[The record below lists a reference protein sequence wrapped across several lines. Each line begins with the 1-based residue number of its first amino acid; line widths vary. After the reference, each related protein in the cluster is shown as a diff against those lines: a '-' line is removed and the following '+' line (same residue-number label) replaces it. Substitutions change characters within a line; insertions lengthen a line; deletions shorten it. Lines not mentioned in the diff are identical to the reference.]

1 MENWFSPELLA
12 LIREA
17 EQPNAYVALLLI
29 AAAFPIAWGIPR
41 LLRGPVPRHGSIVFG
56 GRIFDGV
63 MFPALWLGLVWIARQ
78 FCQRQHLPLA
88 VFRVVIPILLSLL
101 VIRLTV
107 RVMRVAFPK
116 SGVVRAVEK
125 TVSWAA
131 WLGVVLWITG
141 VLPSFVEAL
150 DDIHWK
156 MGSSNVSLA
165 TILEGVIVAG
175 LVLMVTLWVSSAI
188 EAKMLKG
195 ATGQRLSWRK
205 AAANVV
211 RAALVFIGL
220 LLALSAVGIDLTALS
235 VLGGAIG
242 VGLGLGLQKLAANYV
257 SGFVMLAEGALR
269 IGDTVKVDGFEGRI
283 SDITTRYT
291 VLRALNGREAI
302 VPNEMMVTQRVESAT
317 LADPKMALSTVVQ
330 VGYDTD
336 LDALTPQIMDILPGI
351 ARVIEDPKPSV
362 QLSAFASDG
371 LELTISFWIADPENG
386 TGSVKSDVNLAL
398 LRLFN
403 KLGVEIPFPQ
413 RVVRTLAVA
422 GGPDAQ
428 GVVPGAQS
436 SPTLATSS
444 APAAGAQELQDAA
457 PSKGQGPGVL
467 EPGGAAGA

>member
-1 MENWFSPELLA
+1 VL
-12 LIREA
+12 
-17 EQPNAYVALLLI
+17 
-29 AAAFPIAWGIPR
+29 FPW
-41 LLRGPVPRHGSIVFG
+41 
-56 GRIFDGV
+56 
-63 MFPALWLGLVWIARQ
+63 LWLGLTFFALRLCRQ
-78 FCQRQHLPLA
+78 WHLPLA
-88 VFRVVIPILLSLL
+88 IFKLAIPILLSLA
-101 VIRLTV
+101 VIRLSA
-107 RVMRVAFPK
+107 RVMRAVFPK
-116 SGVVRAVEK
+116 STVVRAAER
-125 TVSWAA
+125 TISWLA
-131 WLGVVLWITG
+131 WIGVVLWITG

-156 MGSSNVSLA
+156 MGSGTVSLA

-175 LVLMVTLWVSSAI
+175 FVLMVMLWVSAAI
-188 EAKMLKG
+188 EARMLKG

-211 RAALVFIGL
+211 RAALVFVGL

-302 VPNEMMVTQRVESAT
+302 VPNEIMVTQRVESST

-336 LDALTPQIMDILPGI
+336 LDALVPKVLAVMPGI
-351 ARVIEDPKPSV
+351 QRVIADPAPSV

-403 KLGVEIPFPQ
+403 AEGIEIPFPQ
-413 RVVRTLAVA
+413 RVVRTLAVS
-422 GGPDAQ
+422 GRVDAQ

-436 SPTLATSS
+436 SASLATSS
-444 APAAGAQELQDAA
+444 APAASAQELKDAP
-457 PSKGQGPGVL
+457 PSKGQEPGLL